1 MMRSKFSVKC
11 FGTGD
16 GWPCDDRNHAAFLYQ
31 LGGTSLLVDCGDGVD
46 RSYKASGL
54 SYNHFDAIL
63 LSHLHSDHFGG
74 LFMLLQGCWL
84 ERRRK
89 PLNVYLPKGAIRPL
103 REMLNAAYLFDEVLP
118 FRLELKPLVEK
129 RPMHVGGTTVT
140 SFRTSHLDGYRD
152 EFRNRHRV
160 DYNAYCFLLEAGG
173 QRIGHSADLGKPEDL
188 APLLTKPLD
197 LLVCELAHIA
207 PAKLFRVLQKHSIGR
222 VAFVH
227 VARAYREELA
237 KTRRLASKMLPHI
250 PHGFAQDGDEV
261 RF

>member
-1 MMRSKFSVKC
+1 MRRKFSVKC

-31 LGGTSLLVDCGDGVD
+31 FGGTSLLVDCGDGVD
-46 RSYKASGL
+46 RGYKASGL

-89 PLNVYLPKGAIRPL
+89 PLMVYLPKGAIRPL
-103 REMLNAAYLFDEVLP
+103 RAMLNAAYLFDEVLP

-129 RPMHVGGTTVT
+129 RPLRIGGATVT
-140 SFRTSHLDGYRD
+140 TFRTGHLDGYRK
-152 EFRNRHRV
+152 EIQRKYRV
-160 DYNAYCFLLEAGG
+160 DFNAYCFLIEGDG
-173 QRIGHSADLGKPEDL
+173 RRVGHSADLGKPEDL
-188 APLLTKPLD
+188 APLLTRPLD
-197 LLVCELAHIA
+197 LLVCELAHFA
-207 PAKLFRVLQKHSIGR
+207 PEKLFRLLRGR
-222 VAFVH
+222 AIKRFTFVH
-227 VARAYREELA
+227 VARSYWENLS
-237 KTRRLASKMLPHI
+237 KTRRLASRMLPRV
-250 PHGFAQDGDEV
+250 PHRFAKDGDEV